1 MFTKVYTCCL
11 QGIEGH
17 PVVVETDVSQG
28 LPGFEVVGLP
38 DATVKEA
45 RERVRA
51 AIKNCGY
58 EFPARRFTVNLAPA
72 DMKKQGSMF
81 DLPIAAAILFAT
93 GQAEGNCEGYVLIGE
108 LSLAGELRPVPGVL
122 PLVMGAAAAGIKNV
136 IVPAENAEEGA
147 LCEGVHVFGAPTLAA
162 AMDHLTGK
170 TALKETTA
178 DVSRLLATGE
188 TATGDF
194 AEVKGQENVKRALE
208 IAAAGGHNI
217 LIVGSPGSGKSMLAQ
232 RLPSILPPLTVAE
245 ALEVTRIHSVAGV
258 LPAASPLMTERPFR
272 APHHSASTVGL
283 TGGGNSVRPGEI
295 SLAHRGVLFL
305 DELPE
310 FRRDAMEVLRQPM
323 EDGNVTVTRAAA
335 THTYPSDFML
345 VAAMNPCRCGYYG
358 DESRR
363 CRCTSSSIARYL
375 GKISGP
381 LLDRIDIRVEAET
394 VTYSQLSAPPA
405 ESSAQI
411 RERVTH
417 ARALQAARLG
427 KQGLFCNAQLSK
439 DVEAQCSLTPAAAR
453 MAKEAFTAMQMTA
466 RSYTRVLKVARTIA
480 DLESSEKTDEL
491 HIAEA
496 FRYHLPGDRL
506 TM

>member
-1 MFTKVYTCCL
+1 MFTKVNTCCL
-11 QGIEGH
+11 IGIDGH
-17 PVVVETDVSQG
+17 LVTVETDVSQG

-51 AIKNCGY
+51 AIKNCGF
-58 EFPARRFTVNLAPA
+58 EFPARRLTVNLAPA
-72 DMKKQGSMF
+72 DMKKVGSMF
-81 DLPIAAAILFAT
+81 DLPIAAALLLAT
-93 GQAEGNCEGYVLIGE
+93 EQVKGNADEYVLIGE
-108 LSLAGELRPVPGVL
+108 LSLAGALRPVPGVL
-122 PLVMGAAAAGIKNV
+122 PLVMGAAAAGIHKV
-136 IVPAENAEEGA
+136 IVPKENAAEGA
-147 LCEGVHVFGAPTLAA
+147 LCEGVQVFGASTLAE
-162 AMDHLTGK
+162 AMAHIAGETVLE
-170 TALKETTA
+170 ETTA
-178 DVSRLLATGE
+178 DVSALLGSGA
-188 TATGDF
+188 AAAGDF
-194 AEVKGQENVKRALE
+194 SEVKGQENVKRALE

-232 RLPSILPPLTVAE
+232 RLPSILPPMTAAE

-258 LPAASPLMTERPFR
+258 LPPEAPLLTARPFR

-283 TGGGNSVRPGEI
+283 TGGGAGVRPGEI

-323 EDGNVTVTRAAA
+323 EDGVVTVTRAAA
-335 THTYPSDFML
+335 SLTYPSDFML

-358 DESRR
+358 DRTRR
-363 CRCTSSSIARYL
+363 CRCTASSIARYM

-405 ESSAQI
+405 ESSADI
-411 RERVTH
+411 RARVTR
-417 ARALQAARLG
+417 AREMQAARLTPL
-427 KQGLFCNAQLSK
+427 GLFCNAQLAS
-439 DVEAQCSLTPAAAR
+439 DVEKHCMLTPAAAR
-453 MAKEAFTAMQMTA
+453 LAKGAFTELHMSA
-466 RSYTRVLKVARTIA
+466 RGFTRVLKVARTIA
-480 DLESSEKTDEL
+480 DLAESASVEEY

-496 FRYHLPGDRL
+496 FRYHLAGDRL
-506 TM
+506 EV

>member
-1 MFTKVYTCCL
+1 MFTKVHTCCL
-11 QGIEGH
+11 QGIDGH
-17 PVVVETDVSQG
+17 PVTVETDVSQG

-58 EFPARRFTVNLAPA
+58 EFPARRLTVNLAPA
-72 DMKKQGSMF
+72 DIKKQGSMF

-93 GQAEGNCEGYVLIGE
+93 EQVSGSGDGYVLIGE
-108 LSLAGELRPVPGVL
+108 LSLAGELRPVPGIL
-122 PLVMGAAAAGIKNV
+122 PLVMGAASAGIQNV
-136 IVPAENAEEGA
+136 IVPAENAAEGA
-147 LCEGVHVFGAPTLAA
+147 LCEDVHVFGAPTLSA
-162 AMDHLTGK
+162 AMEHLSGK
-170 TALKETTA
+170 KRLPETTA
-178 DVSRLLATGE
+178 DIHSLLTESLG
-188 TATGDF
+188 TVGDF
-194 AEVKGQENVKRALE
+194 SEVKGQENVKRALE

-232 RLPSILPPLTVAE
+232 RLPSILPPMTAAE
-245 ALEVTRIHSVAGV
+245 ALEVTRIHSVAGI
-258 LPAASPLMTERPFR
+258 LPPDSPLMATRPFR

-310 FRRDAMEVLRQPM
+310 FHRDAMEILRQPM
-323 EDGNVTVTRAAA
+323 EDGTVTVTRAAA
-335 THTYPSDFML
+335 TYTYPSDFML

-358 DESRR
+358 DKSRR
-363 CRCTSSSIARYL
+363 CRCTSASIARYL

-381 LLDRIDIRVEAET
+381 LLDRIDIRVESET
-394 VTYSQLSAPPA
+394 VTYSQLSAPPS

-411 RERVTH
+411 RARVTR
-417 ARALQAARLG
+417 AREMQARRLADLS
-427 KQGLFCNAQLSK
+427 LFCNAQLSK
-439 DVEAQCSLTPAAAR
+439 DVEARCLLTPAATR
-453 MAKEAFTAMQMTA
+453 MAKEAFTSMQMTA
-466 RSYTRVLKVARTIA
+466 RSYTRILKVARTVA
-480 DLESSEKTDEL
+480 DLEGSEKTDEF

-506 TM
+506 TL

>member
-1 MFTKVYTCCL
+1 MFTKVNTCCL
-11 QGIEGH
+11 QGIDGH
-17 PVVVETDVSQG
+17 LVTVETDVSQG

-58 EFPARRFTVNLAPA
+58 EFPARRLTVNLAPA
-72 DMKKQGSMF
+72 DIKKAGSMF

-93 GQAEGNCEGYVLIGE
+93 EQVKGTADGYVLIGE
-108 LSLAGELRPVPGVL
+108 LSLAGALRPVPGVL

-136 IVPAENAEEGA
+136 IVPSENAAEGA
-147 LCEGVHVFGAPTLAA
+147 LCEGMHVFGADTLSA
-162 AMDHLTGK
+162 AMAHLEGRTP
-170 TALKETTA
+170 LPETTA
-178 DVSRLLATGE
+178 DVSRLLDAGVQTV
-188 TATGDF
+188 GDF
-194 AEVKGQENVKRALE
+194 AEVKGQETVKRALE

-232 RLPSILPPLTVAE
+232 RLPSILPPMTTAE
-245 ALEVTRIHSVAGV
+245 ALEVTRIHSVAGT
-258 LPAASPLMTERPFR
+258 LPAASPLLTARPFR

-283 TGGGNSVRPGEI
+283 TGGGTSVRPGEI

-310 FRRDAMEVLRQPM
+310 FRRDAMEILRQPM
-323 EDGNVTVTRAAA
+323 EDGVVTVTRAAA
-335 THTYPSDFML
+335 TYTYPSDFML

-358 DESRR
+358 DKSRR
-363 CRCTSSSIARYL
+363 CKCTASSIARYV

-394 VTYSQLSAPPA
+394 ITYSQLAAPPA
-405 ESSAQI
+405 ESSAKI
-411 RERVTH
+411 RERVSR
-417 ARALQAARLG
+417 AREIQAARLG
-427 KQGLFCNAQLSK
+427 SQGLFCNAQLSK
-439 DVEAQCSLTPAAAR
+439 DVEAQCALTPAATR
-453 MAKEAFTAMQMTA
+453 MAKEAFTAMQMSA
-466 RSYTRVLKVARTIA
+466 RGYTRVLKVARTIA
-480 DLESSEKTDEL
+480 DLENSESVQEY

-506 TM
+506 EV

>member
-1 MFTKVYTCCL
+1 MFTKINTCCL
-11 QGIEGH
+11 LGIDGH
-17 PVVVETDVSQG
+17 PVTVETDVSLG

-51 AIKNCGY
+51 AIKNCGF

-72 DMKKQGSMF
+72 DMKKVGSMF
-81 DLPIAAAILFAT
+81 DLPIAIALLYATEQAKGNAAD
-93 GQAEGNCEGYVLIGE
+93 YVLLGE
-108 LSLAGELRPVPGVL
+108 LSLAGEIRPVPGIL
-122 PLVMGAAAAGIKNV
+122 PLVMGALAAGFKKC
-136 IVPAENAEEGA
+136 IVPAENAPEGA
-147 LCEGVHVFGAPTLAA
+147 LVEGMEVFGAKTLADA
-162 AMDHLTGK
+162 IAHLSGEK
-170 TALKETTA
+170 PISPSTANVADMLSESTA
-178 DVSRLLATGE
+178 VI
-188 TATGDF
+188 GDF

-232 RLPSILPPLTVAE
+232 RLPSILPPLTPEE
-245 ALEVTRIHSVAGV
+245 ALEVTRIHSVAGT
-258 LPAASPLMTERPFR
+258 LSPSSPLMTTRPFR

-283 TGGGNSVRPGEI
+283 TGGGASARPGEI

-310 FRRDAMEVLRQPM
+310 FHRDAMEILRQPM
-323 EDGNVTVTRAAA
+323 ENGTVTVTRASASY
-335 THTYPSDFML
+335 TYPCDFML

-358 DESRR
+358 DKTRR

-394 VTYSQLSAPPA
+394 VTYGQLMSAPA
-405 ESSAQI
+405 ESSSVI
-411 RERVTH
+411 RERVTK
-417 ARALQAARLG
+417 ARQLQAERLSEV
-427 KQGLFCNAQLSK
+427 GLFYNAQLSGNTEK
-439 DVEAQCSLTPAAAR
+439 YCVLSPSAAR
-453 MAKEAFTAMQMTA
+453 LAKDAFTAMQLSA
-466 RSYTRVLKVARTIA
+466 RGYTRVLKVARTIA
-480 DLESSEKTDEL
+480 DLAESEKIEDY

-496 FRYHLPGDRL
+496 VHYHVQGDRL
-506 TM
+506 TV

>member
-1 MFTKVYTCCL
+1 MFTKVNTCCL
-11 QGIEGH
+11 QGIDGH
-17 PVVVETDVSQG
+17 LVCVETDVSPG

-58 EFPARRFTVNLAPA
+58 EFPARRLTVNLAPA
-72 DMKKQGSMF
+72 DMKKVGSMF
-81 DLPIAAAILFAT
+81 DLPIAAAILLAT
-93 GQAEGNCEGYVLIGE
+93 DQVQAAAENYVLIGE
-108 LSLAGELRPVPGVL
+108 LSLAGEIRPVPGVL
-122 PLVMGAAAAGIKNV
+122 PLVMGARAAGIENV

-147 LCEGVHVFGAPTLAA
+147 LCEGLHVFGAATLAE
-162 AMDHLTGK
+162 AMAHLEGK
-170 TALKETTA
+170 TPLPETTA
-178 DVSRLLATGE
+178 DVARLLEDSQMAM
-188 TATGDF
+188 GDF

-217 LIVGSPGSGKSMLAQ
+217 LIIGSPGSGKSMLAQ
-232 RLPSILPPLTVAE
+232 RLPSILPPMTAAE
-245 ALEVTRIHSVAGV
+245 ALEVTRIHSVAGA
-258 LPAASPLMTERPFR
+258 LPPASPLLTVRPFR

-283 TGGGNSVRPGEI
+283 TGGGASVRPGEI

-310 FRRDAMEVLRQPM
+310 FRRDAMEILRQPM
-323 EDGNVTVTRAAA
+323 EDGTVTVTRAAA

-358 DESRR
+358 DKTRR
-363 CRCTSSSIARYL
+363 CKCTASSIARYV

-405 ESSAQI
+405 ESSEQI
-411 RERVTH
+411 RRRVTR
-417 ARALQAARLG
+417 ARELQAERLSAL
-427 KQGLFCNAQLSK
+427 GLFCNAQLSK
-439 DVEAQCSLTPAAAR
+439 DVEERCDLTPAAAR
-453 MAKEAFTAMQMTA
+453 MAKEAFTAMQMSA

-480 DLESSEKTDEL
+480 DLDECAKVQDH

-506 TM
+506 DV